1 MTALSSQPHRLLT
14 VADYL
19 ALGEDPDGVR
29 YELQEGNLIV
39 SPKPV
44 PEHQIALNELMYQ
57 LRDHVPADL
66 RPVVDVDVDL
76 RLVPPAAPGT
86 VRAPDIVVV
95 TRAGLARRRHEGG
108 VLRADEIRVAIEI
121 VSPGSRRVD
130 KVFKR
135 SEYADAGIPHYWVV
149 DLGEP
154 DERISLT
161 AHHLAG
167 EFGYMDP
174 GPVVGTFTTTEPFP
188 VRIDLD
194 ALV

>member
-1 MTALSSQPHRLLT
+1 MTALPAQPHRLLT

-19 ALGEDPDGVR
+19 ALGEEPDDVR
-29 YELQEGNLIV
+29 YELQEGNLV
-39 SPKPV
+39 MSPKPV
-44 PEHQIALNELMYQ
+44 PEHQIAVSELVLQ
-57 LRDHVPADL
+57 LRGQVPDDL
-66 RPVVDVDVDL
+66 RAIFDIDVDL
-76 RLVPPAAPGT
+76 QLVPPAGPGT
-86 VRAPDIVVV
+86 VRAPGIAVV
-95 TRAGLARRRHEGG
+95 TRAALARRRQQGG
-108 VLRADEIRVAIEI
+108 VIHANELRLAVEV

-130 KVFKR
+130 KVFNH

-154 DERISLT
+154 GERTTLT

-167 EFGYMDP
+167 AFGYADT
-174 GPVVGTFTTTEPFP
+174 GPVSGVFAATEPFP